1 MITIISY
8 LCSRE
13 ENEKPPQMVGMGA
26 AVGVCADVAVV
37 VAAYA
42 WRVAGHGGGMQ
53 GMHPSSPPFP
63 FRRLLFPGEPLRVV
77 PVHRHSFCCR
87 RHHQS
92 WFGGLFLEGMLG
104 SFLAGGSVRHCL
116 PLERQGATLL
126 DDCRAFFI
134 VPVCSRSPSALLCG
148 RTSCLASLVV

>member
-1 MITIISY
+1 
-8 LCSRE
+8 
-13 ENEKPPQMVGMGA
+13 MVGMDA

-42 WRVAGHGGGMQ
+42 WRVAGHGGSMQ

-87 RHHQS
+87 SSHRNWGDCLFGEVELDDFFANGGRRHIFPQ
-92 WFGGLFLEGMLG
+92 
-104 SFLAGGSVRHCL
+104 
-116 PLERQGATLL
+116 ERQGTP
-126 DDCRAFFI
+126 F
-134 VPVCSRSPSALLCG
+134 
-148 RTSCLASLVV
+148 

>member
-1 MITIISY
+1 MIISY

-42 WRVAGHGGGMQ
+42 WRVAGHGGSMQ

-134 VPVCSRSPSALLCG
+134 VPVCSRAPAALLCG

>member
-1 MITIISY
+1 
-8 LCSRE
+8 
-13 ENEKPPQMVGMGA
+13 MVGMGA

-42 WRVAGHGGGMQ
+42 WRVAGHGGSMQ

-77 PVHRHSFCCR
+77 PVHRHSLCCR

-116 PLERQGATLL
+116 PLERQGTP
-126 DDCRAFFI
+126 F
-134 VPVCSRSPSALLCG
+134 
-148 RTSCLASLVV
+148 